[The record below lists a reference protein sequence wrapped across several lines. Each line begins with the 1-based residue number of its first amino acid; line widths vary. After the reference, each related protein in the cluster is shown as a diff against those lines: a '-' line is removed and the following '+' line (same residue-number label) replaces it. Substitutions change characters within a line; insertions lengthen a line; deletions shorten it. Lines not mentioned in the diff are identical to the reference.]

1 MDTQTNSDWRYTEE
15 RLKLRENCLS
25 ILLNKYG
32 NVRIEE
38 QDYSTQDIYECVDTW
53 ISQGNKL
60 SNGIVA
66 YFNAYFNHENK
77 ESN

>member
-1 MDTQTNSDWRYTEE
+1 MMDTQTNSDWRYTEE

-32 NVRIEE
+32 SARIDE

-53 ISQGNKL
+53 ISQGNK
-60 SNGIVA
+60 SSSGIIA
-66 YFNAYFNHENK
+66 YFKAYFGGNN
-77 ESN
+77 NV